1 MKKRKFFS
9 DSFLDECQK
18 ELTKLYRDIELPE
31 YSLTPVNF
39 NDQEKEVA
47 KLFYNRLLW
56 LLYNGG
62 RITIGTYVKECYI
75 LSHEVVSKKR
85 YL

>member
-1 MKKRKFFS
+1 MKKHNFFS

-18 ELTKLYRDIELPE
+18 ELNKLYRDIEIPE
-31 YSLTPVNF
+31 QALTPINF
-39 NDQEKEVA
+39 NDQEREVA

-62 RITIGTYVKECYI
+62 RISKDTYIKECYV
-75 LSHEVVSKKR
+75 LSYH
-85 YL
+85 

>member
-1 MKKRKFFS
+1 MKKNNFFS

-31 YSLTPVNF
+31 HSLTPVNF

-62 RITIGTYVKECYI
+62 RITKDTYIKEAYI
-75 LSHEVVSKKR
+75 LS
-85 YL
+85 YN

>member
-1 MKKRKFFS
+1 MKNHNFFS
-9 DSFLDECQK
+9 DTFLDECQK
-18 ELTKLYRDIELPE
+18 ELNKLHRDIEIPE
-31 YSLTPVNF
+31 QSLTPINF

-62 RITIGTYVKECYI
+62 RITKDTYIKECYV
-75 LSHEVVSKKR
+75 LSYH
-85 YL
+85 

>member
-1 MKKRKFFS
+1 MKKHNFFS

-18 ELTKLYRDIELPE
+18 ELNKLYRDIEIPE
-31 YSLTPVNF
+31 QALTPINF

-62 RITIGTYVKECYI
+62 RITKDTYINECYI
-75 LSHEVVSKKR
+75 LSYH
-85 YL
+85 

>member
-1 MKKRKFFS
+1 MKNHNFFS
-9 DSFLDECQK
+9 DTFLDECQK
-18 ELTKLYRDIELPE
+18 ELNKLYRDIEIPE
-31 YSLTPVNF
+31 QALTPINF

-62 RITIGTYVKECYI
+62 RITKETYIKECYI
-75 LSHEVVSKKR
+75 LSHH
-85 YL
+85 